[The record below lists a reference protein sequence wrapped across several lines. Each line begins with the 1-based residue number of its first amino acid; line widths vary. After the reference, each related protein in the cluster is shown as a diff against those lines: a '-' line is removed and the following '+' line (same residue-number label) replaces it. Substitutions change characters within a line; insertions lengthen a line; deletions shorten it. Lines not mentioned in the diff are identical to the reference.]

1 MNRPVFQSWCR
12 SFLAA
17 GLATAVGAGTVT
29 IPSLVFAQD
38 AATTT
43 APATQPAEAPKPRII
58 LETPGIDPANR
69 PVAEV
74 RVVGLKLVEEKL
86 IRNQLR
92 VSPGDAYDATVV
104 SDDIIRI
111 THLGRFS
118 SVEARIQPKADG
130 TLILT
135 YAVAEQPLLSDVQVV
150 GNKELTDQ
158 ELLRLALL
166 RAGDPIDPFLIER
179 GIQEIKRA
187 YQKKG
192 YFVTEVTYDK
202 AMLNESGILL
212 YRIREGPMPRVQEI
226 KFEGNKVFEDDI
238 IASRI
243 RSSTAIKLIFFY
255 LRDGELDKERLDT
268 DAARIRD
275 LYQERGYLDAQVG
288 RRIDLSPDQKDAVVV
303 FVIDEGKQYTVD
315 KIRFEDNQIFT
326 DEQIAEVM
334 TLKKGDI
341 YSEDRRKKSEEAIA
355 TMYGKLGFIEIKP
368 EIERRFH
375 QTEPR
380 VDVVVRIRHQVT
392 RERSAAGE
400 GQPYLVGKVSTK
412 GNVTTKSKV
421 ILRQTQGLNPG
432 ERYDREGIK
441 KTEQRLSQSALFDE
455 ARITVQG
462 DTGDPIR
469 DLIIEVKEKN
479 TGSISFGA
487 GVNSDAGLMGAIEL
501 TQRNFDITDYPE
513 SAGELFSGKAFRGAG
528 QYFNLALQPGS
539 EFSQYSVNF
548 REPYLF
554 ESDFFLD
561 TSLFYFQRQRDK
573 YDEERIGGNAGIG
586 QRFGDVWSGVVRF
599 RGESINIGSIE
610 SDAPVDVFDVQGD
623 SMLTAVSLS
632 LIRNTTDN
640 RAFPTVGSYLEMSVS
655 RAGALGG
662 DFDFTVLDASFRKF
676 WTVDEDFFGRRT
688 VFSMRTQVSYIVEGD
703 APVFERLYAGGHR
716 SFRGF
721 RFRGVS
727 PKGIRNDTKTL
738 GDDSV
743 GGNFMFLVG
752 PEYNFPIYQDVIRF
766 VIFSDTGTVDDEVS
780 FGKYR
785 VSVGAGLRIKIPFL
799 GQAPFAIDFA
809 YPVIKQ
815 ETDDVRYVSF
825 DLSIP
830 F

>member
-1 MNRPVFQSWCR
+1 MFQNWRR
-12 SFLAA
+12 SSLVTGIAV
-17 GLATAVGAGTVT
+17 AVGAGTVM
-29 IPSLVFAQD
+29 IPSQVLAQN
-38 AATTT
+38 AAPSPA
-43 APATQPAEAPKPRII
+43 APATQPADAPKPRII

-69 PVAEV
+69 PIAEV
-74 RVVGLKLVEEKL
+74 RVTGLKLVEEKL
-86 IRNQLR
+86 VRNQLR
-92 VSPGDAYDATVV
+92 VSAGDAYNANIV
-104 SDDIIRI
+104 SDDIVRI

-130 TLILT
+130 SLILT

-150 GNKELTDQ
+150 GNKEITDQ

-202 AMLNESGILL
+202 KELNESGLL
-212 YRIREGPMPRVQEI
+212 IYSIREGPMPRVYDI
-226 KFEGNKVFEDDI
+226 KFEGNKVFSDDI
-238 IASRI
+238 VSSRI
-243 RSSTAIKLIFFY
+243 RSNTAIKLVFFY
-255 LRDGELDKERLDT
+255 LREGELDKERLDA
-268 DAARIRD
+268 DAARIRE
-275 LYQERGYLDAQVG
+275 LYHEQGYLDAQVG
-288 RRIDLSPDQKDAVVV
+288 RRIDLSPDQKEAVVV
-303 FVIDEGKQYTVD
+303 FVIEEGKQYTVD
-315 KIRFEDNQIFT
+315 KLQFEDNQIFT
-326 DEQIAEVM
+326 DGQIAEAM
-334 TLKKGDI
+334 LLKKGDI

-355 TMYGKLGFIEIKP
+355 AMYGKLGFIEIKP
-368 EIERRFH
+368 EIERLFH
-375 QTEPR
+375 QTEPK

-392 RERSAAGE
+392 RERSASGE

-432 ERYDREGIK
+432 ERYDREGIRT
-441 KTEQRLSQSALFDE
+441 TEQRLSQSALFSE

-487 GVNSDAGLMGAIEL
+487 GVNSDAGLIGAIEL
-501 TQRNFDITDYPE
+501 TQRNFDLTDYPE

-528 QYFNLALQPGS
+528 QYFNLSLQPGS
-539 EFSQYSVNF
+539 EFSQYSINF

-554 ESDFFLD
+554 ETDFFLD
-561 TSLFYFQRQRDK
+561 TNLFFFQRDRDK
-573 YDEERIGGNAGIG
+573 YNEERIGGNAGIG
-586 QRFGDVWSGVVRF
+586 QRFGEVWSGTIRF
-599 RGESINIGSIE
+599 RGEDINIGSIDN
-610 SDAPVDVFDVQGD
+610 DAPVDVFAVQGS
-623 SMLTAVSLS
+623 SMLTSVSLS
-632 LIRNTTDN
+632 FIRNTTDN
-640 RAFPTVGSYLEMSVS
+640 RAFPTTGSYIEFGVM

-662 DFDFTVLDASFRKF
+662 DYDFTSLEASWRKY

-688 VFSMRTQVSYIVEGD
+688 VFSLRTQVAYILEGD

-721 RFRGVS
+721 KFRGVS
-727 PKGIRNDTKTL
+727 PRGVRNDTGKL
-738 GDDSV
+738 GEDPV
-743 GGNFMFLVG
+743 GGNFLFLIG
-752 PEYNFPIYQDVIRF
+752 PEYNFPIYQDVIRVVF
-766 VIFSDTGTVDDEVS
+766 FSDTGTVDEDVS

-785 VSVGAGLRIKIPFL
+785 VSVGTGLRIKIPFL

-809 YPVIKQ
+809 YPVIKE
-815 ETDDVRYVSF
+815 ETDDTRYISF